1 MGKRRIYTGTDIE
14 IGFEAD
20 RCIHARNCFLKL
32 PAVFDP
38 SRRAWVDPD
47 AAPAEEIAAMVRT
60 CPSGA
65 LTFRRLDGGRDEAPP
80 AINRVAVLENGP
92 LAFAGD
98 LVVDGEAM
106 TRATL
111 CRCGAS
117 ANKPFCDYAHVEAG
131 FAATGEPP
139 AKAGEAGTD
148 ERGGT
153 LEITPLENGPLQV
166 KGAVEIT
173 SGTGHRLNMTKTAY
187 LCRCGQSA
195 NKPYCDGSHKRA
207 GFTAP
212 GPKAG

>member
-80 AINRVAVLENGP
+80 AINRIAVLENGP
-92 LAFAGD
+92 LAVAGD
-98 LVVDGEAM
+98 LVVDGAPM

-173 SGTGHRLNMTKTAY
+173 SGTGHRLNVTKTAY

-195 NKPYCDGSHKRA
+195 NKPYCDGSHKRV

-212 GPKAG
+212 GPTAG

>member
-38 SRRAWVDPD
+38 ARRAWVDPD

-65 LTFRRLDGGRDEAPP
+65 LTFRRLDGGRDEAAP

-92 LAFAGD
+92 LALAGD

-117 ANKPFCDYAHVEAG
+117 ANKPFCDYAHVEAC
-131 FAATGEPP
+131 FASTGEPP
-139 AKAGEAGTD
+139 AKEGEAGTD

-153 LEITPLENGPLQV
+153 LEVTPLENGPLQV
-166 KGAVEIT
+166 KGAAEIT
-173 SGTGHRLNMTKTAY
+173 SGTGHRLNVTKTAY

-195 NKPYCDGSHKRA
+195 NKPYCDGSHKRV

-212 GPKAG
+212 GPTAG

>member
-1 MGKRRIYTGTDIE
+1 MGKRRSYTGTDIE
-14 IGFEAD
+14 IGFEMD

-65 LTFRRLDGGRDEAPP
+65 LTFRRLDGGRDEVAP

-98 LVVDGEAM
+98 LVVDGAPM

-131 FAATGEPP
+131 FVATGEPP
-139 AKAGEAGTD
+139 AKEGAPGTD
-148 ERGGT
+148 ERGGP
-153 LEITPLENGPLQV
+153 LQITPLENGPLQV
-166 KGAVEIT
+166 KGAVEVT
-173 SGTGHRLNMTKTAY
+173 SGTGHRLNVAKTVY
-187 LCRCGQSA
+187 FCRCGQSA
-195 NKPYCDGSHKRA
+195 NKPYCDGSHKRV

-212 GPKAG
+212 GPRAG